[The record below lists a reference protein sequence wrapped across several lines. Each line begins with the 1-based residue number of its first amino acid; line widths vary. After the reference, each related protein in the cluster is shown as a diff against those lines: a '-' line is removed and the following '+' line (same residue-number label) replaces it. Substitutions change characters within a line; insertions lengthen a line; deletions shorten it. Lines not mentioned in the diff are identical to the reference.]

1 MWREKINKKFTRFHA
16 SNIVYMGKE
25 VGDKESKG
33 FQHNII
39 KEMKLEDEDGP
50 LVFVLSSST
59 S

>member
-1 MWREKINKKFTRFHA
+1 
-16 SNIVYMGKE
+16 MGKE